1 MTNTI
6 DMDII
11 KDKILFKIC
20 HANKSHLEY
29 YLNVLGQSL
38 TGDAEMEKALY
49 FMVGVGGNNGKTLIF
64 EALQGIMPNYVG
76 EIDRK
81 TFENGYSKAHKHLKN
96 LRGKRIVYV
105 EEMSGKEQNIEMLK
119 QIGDGK
125 VIKNECTEQMKR
137 LM

>member
-1 MTNTI
+1 
-6 DMDII
+6 
-11 KDKILFKIC
+11 
-20 HANKSHLEY
+20 
-29 YLNVLGQSL
+29 LNVLGQSL